1 MARAST
7 RTLWDTQPLG
17 MSAPPPSRL
26 SAWARA
32 ALGIDVALELI
43 PGGGSR
49 TSYVAKAA
57 DGSRHLLRVD
67 NGAGPLSGTEFT
79 IEREYRVI
87 SALRRTDFP
96 VPAVLAYDA
105 AQNAMLM
112 EFVEGATSY
121 QIEVSPELQ
130 RAIQSDLMRHVVAL
144 HTLKPRDLG
153 LEDFARTASVGAALE
168 HDLARLKSM
177 YAPAGI
183 LKEPEIDFALRW
195 LRDHIPDPS
204 QPARI
209 VHGDVGPG
217 NFIFG
222 PDGRLRAIIDWEVVH
237 MGHPLEDLGAVLC
250 RSLGVPFG
258 HAAEHIANY
267 EAFSGAHVER
277 DALAYGVILV
287 LTRWYIGL
295 NLAVS
300 RPSLSQNLPVLLTYR
315 QSVADALVRALAER
329 HRLAELSVG
338 NLPDAVPERYLHDY
352 MLHAL
357 EQVVTPALG
366 DPYVR
371 DRAQGLAK
379 LSRYLRDHAAYGAER
394 LQREEIEDAERLT
407 GRRFADHAAARAAL
421 CEVAQNAAGSD
432 IPNVIGCL
440 QRINQRR
447 QLVWRAA
454 MGPMADRRLRY

>member
-1 MARAST
+1 
-7 RTLWDTQPLG
+7 

-26 SAWARA
+26 SAWAGS
-32 ALGIDVALELI
+32 ALGADVALELI

-49 TSYVAKAA
+49 TSYVARTP

-87 SALRRTDFP
+87 SALRRSDFP
-96 VPAVLAYDA
+96 VPAILAYDA

-112 EFVEGATSY
+112 EFVEGTTSY
-121 QIEVSPELQ
+121 QTQVSAELQ

-144 HTLKPRDLG
+144 HRLQPGDLG
-153 LEDFARTASVGAALE
+153 LEDFARTASVGAALA
-168 HDLARLKSM
+168 HDLTRLKSM
-177 YAPAGI
+177 YAPATI
-183 LKEPEIDFALRW
+183 LKEPEIDFALSW
-195 LRDHIPDPS
+195 LLNNVPDAS

-258 HAAEHIANY
+258 EAAEHIANY
-267 EAFSGAHVER
+267 EAFSGAGVDR

-329 HRLAELSVG
+329 HQVAELPDG
-338 NLPDAVPERYLHDY
+338 KLPHAAPEPYVHDY
-352 MLHAL
+352 MLHTL
-357 EQVVTPALG
+357 EQVVIPALG
-366 DPYVR
+366 DSYVR
-371 DRAQGLAK
+371 DRAQGLAN
-379 LSRYLRDHAAYGAER
+379 LSRYLRDRAAYGAER

-407 GRRFADHAAARAAL
+407 GRRFASQAEARAAL
-421 CEVAQNAAGSD
+421 CDVARSAFGTA
-432 IPNVIGCL
+432 IPQVIGCL
-440 QRINQRR
+440 QRINRRR

-454 MGPMADRRLRY
+454 MGPMADRSLKY

>member
-1 MARAST
+1 
-7 RTLWDTQPLG
+7 

-26 SAWARA
+26 SAWAGS
-32 ALGIDVALELI
+32 ALGADVALELI

-49 TSYVAKAA
+49 TSYVARTP

-87 SALRRTDFP
+87 SALRRSDFP
-96 VPAVLAYDA
+96 VPAILAYDA

-112 EFVEGATSY
+112 EFVEGTTSY
-121 QIEVSPELQ
+121 QTQVSAELQ

-144 HTLKPRDLG
+144 HRLKPGDLG
-153 LEDFARTASVGAALE
+153 LEDFARTASVGAALA
-168 HDLARLKSM
+168 HDLTRLRSM
-177 YAPAGI
+177 YAPATI
-183 LKEPEIDFALRW
+183 IKEPEIDFALSW
-195 LRDHIPDPS
+195 LLNNVPDAS

-258 HAAEHIANY
+258 EAAEHIGNY
-267 EAFSGAHVER
+267 EAFSGAGVDR

-329 HRLAELSVG
+329 HQIAELPDG
-338 NLPDAVPERYLHDY
+338 KLPDAAPEPYVHDY
-352 MLHAL
+352 MLHTL
-357 EQVVTPALG
+357 EQVVIPALG
-366 DPYVR
+366 DSYVR
-371 DRAQGLAK
+371 DRAQGLAN
-379 LSRYLRDHAAYGAER
+379 LSRYLRDRAAYGAER

-407 GRRFADHAAARAAL
+407 GRRFASQAEARAAL
-421 CEVAQNAAGSD
+421 CDVARSALGTA
-432 IPNVIGCL
+432 IPEVIGCL
-440 QRINQRR
+440 QRINRRR

-454 MGPMADRRLRY
+454 MGPMADRSLKY

>member
-1 MARAST
+1 
-7 RTLWDTQPLG
+7 
-17 MSAPPPSRL
+17 MSLPAASRL
-26 SAWARA
+26 SAWARS
-32 ALGIDVALELI
+32 ALGSDVALELI

-49 TSYVAKAA
+49 TSYVARTPE
-57 DGSRHLLRVD
+57 GSRHLLRVD

-87 SALRRTDFP
+87 SALHQTGFP
-96 VPAVLAYDA
+96 VPAIIAYDA
-105 AQNAMLM
+105 TQNAMLM
-112 EFVEGATSY
+112 EFVDGTTSY
-121 QIEVSPELQ
+121 QVQVSPELQ
-130 RAIQSDLMRHVVAL
+130 RAVQSDLMRHVVAL
-144 HTLKPRDLG
+144 HALEPRDLG

-168 HDLARLKSM
+168 HDLTRLRSM
-177 YAPAGI
+177 YAPAAI
-183 LKEPEIDFALRW
+183 LKEPEIDFALSW
-195 LRDHIPDPS
+195 LRDNIPDRS
-204 QPARI
+204 RPARI

-222 PDGRLRAIIDWEVVH
+222 PEGRLRAIIDWEVVH

-258 HAAEHIANY
+258 EAAQHVANY
-267 EAFSGAHVER
+267 EAFSGAPVDR

-300 RPSLSQNLPVLLTYR
+300 RPAPSQNLPVLLTYR

-329 HRLAELSVG
+329 HRLAD
-338 NLPDAVPERYLHDY
+338 LPEGTLPAAAPEPYIHDY
-352 MLHAL
+352 VLHTL
-357 EQVVTPALG
+357 EQVVIPALD

-371 DRAQGLAK
+371 DRARGVAN
-379 LSRYLRDHAAYGAER
+379 LSLYLRDRAAYGAER
-394 LQREEIEDAERLT
+394 LQREEIEDVEHLT
-407 GRRFADHAAARAAL
+407 GRRFTSHARAHAAV
-421 CEVAQNAAGSD
+421 CEVAQSARGSA
-432 IPNVIGCL
+432 IPGLIGCL

>member
-1 MARAST
+1 
-7 RTLWDTQPLG
+7 

-26 SAWARA
+26 NAWARA
-32 ALGIDVALELI
+32 TLGADVALELI

-49 TSYVAKAA
+49 TSYIAKSA

-87 SALRRTDFP
+87 SALRRTDVP
-96 VPAVLAYDA
+96 VPAILAYDA
-105 AQNAMLM
+105 PQNAMLM
-112 EFVEGATSY
+112 EFVEGTTSY
-121 QIEVSPELQ
+121 QTQVSPELQ
-130 RAIQSDLMRHVVAL
+130 RAIQADLMQHVVAL
-144 HTLKPRDLG
+144 HRLQPGNLG

-168 HDLARLKSM
+168 HDLTRLESM
-177 YAPAGI
+177 YAPAPI
-183 LKEPEIDFALRW
+183 LKEPEIDFALSW
-195 LRDHIPDPS
+195 LSDHIPDPA

-258 HAAEHIANY
+258 EAAEHIANY
-267 EAFSGAHVER
+267 ESFSGARVDR

-295 NLAVS
+295 NLEVS

-329 HRLAELSVG
+329 HQLSELPG
-338 NLPDAVPERYLHDY
+338 GHLPEAAPEPYVHDY
-352 MLHAL
+352 VLQTL

-371 DRAQGLAK
+371 DRAQGLAN
-379 LSRYLRDHAAYGAER
+379 LSRYLRDRAAYGAER

-407 GRRFADHAAARAAL
+407 GRRFPSHAAAHAAL
-421 CEVAQNAAGSD
+421 CAVARNASGSAV
-432 IPNVIGCL
+432 PGVIACL

-447 QLVWRAA
+447 QLLWRAA
-454 MGPMADRRLRY
+454 MGAMADRRLRY

>member
-1 MARAST
+1 
-7 RTLWDTQPLG
+7 
-17 MSAPPPSRL
+17 MSAPPAARL
-26 SAWARA
+26 SAWARSV
-32 ALGIDVALELI
+32 LGTDVALELI

-49 TSYVAKAA
+49 TSYVASTPAGA
-57 DGSRHLLRVD
+57 RHLLRVD

-87 SALRRTDFP
+87 SALRRAHFP
-96 VPAVLAYDA
+96 VPAISAYDA

-112 EFVEGATSY
+112 EFVEGTTSY
-121 QIEVSPELQ
+121 QTQVSPQLQ
-130 RAIQSDLMRHVVAL
+130 RAVQSDLMRQVVAL
-144 HTLKPRDLG
+144 HRLNPEDLG
-153 LEDFARTASVGAALE
+153 LEDFARTVSIGAALE

-177 YAPAGI
+177 YDPAAI
-183 LKEPEIDFALRW
+183 LKEPEIDFALSW
-195 LRDHIPDPS
+195 LRNNVPDAA

-222 PDGRLRAIIDWEVVH
+222 PDGGLRAIIDWEVVH

-258 HAAEHIANY
+258 EAHEHIANY
-267 EAFSGAHVER
+267 EAFSGARVDR

-287 LTRWYIGL
+287 LTRWYVGL

-300 RPSLSQNLPVLLTYR
+300 RPSPSQNLPVLLTYR
-315 QSVADALVRALAER
+315 QSVADALVRTLAER
-329 HRLAELSVG
+329 HRLAELPDG
-338 NLPDAVPERYLHDY
+338 TLPDAPPEPYVHDY
-352 MLHAL
+352 LLHTL
-357 EQVVTPALG
+357 EQVVTPALA

-371 DRAQGLAK
+371 DRAQGLAS
-379 LSRYLRDHAAYGAER
+379 LSRYLRDRAAYGAER
-394 LQREEIEDAERLT
+394 LEREEREDAERLT
-407 GRRFADHAAARAAL
+407 GRRFATHAAAHAAL
-421 CEVAQNAAGSD
+421 CAAARSASGSA
-432 IPNVIGCL
+432 IPALIGCL

>member
-1 MARAST
+1 
-7 RTLWDTQPLG
+7 
-17 MSAPPPSRL
+17 MSSPPAARL
-26 SAWARA
+26 SAWASST
-32 ALGIDVALELI
+32 LGTEVTLELI

-49 TSYVAKAA
+49 TSYVARGA
-57 DGSRHLLRVD
+57 DGTRHLLRVD
-67 NGAGPLSGTEFT
+67 NGAGPLSGTDFT

-87 SALRRTDFP
+87 SALRRTGFP
-96 VPAVLAYDA
+96 VPAITAYDA
-105 AQNAMLM
+105 AHDAMLM
-112 EFVEGATSY
+112 EFVEGTTSY
-121 QIEVSPELQ
+121 QVQVPPELQ
-130 RAIQSDLMRHVVAL
+130 RAIQSDLMRRVVAL
-144 HTLKPRDLG
+144 HALKPQELG
-153 LEDFARTASVGAALE
+153 LEDFARTPTVGAALE
-168 HDLARLKSM
+168 HDLARLASM
-177 YAPAGI
+177 YAPPQI
-183 LKEPEIDFALRW
+183 LKEPEIDFALAW
-195 LRDHIPDPS
+195 LRNNVPDAS

-258 HAAEHIANY
+258 EAHEHIANY
-267 EAFSGAHVER
+267 EAFSGARVDR

-300 RPSLSQNLPVLLTYR
+300 RPSPSQNLPVLLTYR
-315 QSVADALVRALAER
+315 QSVADALVRALGER
-329 HRLAELSVG
+329 HGLAELPDET
-338 NLPDAVPERYLHDY
+338 LPPAAPEPYVHDY
-352 MLHAL
+352 VLHTL
-357 EQVVTPALG
+357 DEMVIPALA

-371 DRAQGLAK
+371 DRAQGLTS
-379 LSRYLRDHAAYGAER
+379 LSRYLRDRAAYGAER
-394 LQREEIEDAERLT
+394 LQQEETGDVERLT
-407 GRRFADHAAARAAL
+407 GRRFASHAAARAAL
-421 CEVAQNAAGSD
+421 CEVAQSASGAA
-432 IPNVIGCL
+432 IPGVIACL

>member
-1 MARAST
+1 
-7 RTLWDTQPLG
+7 

-26 SAWARA
+26 SAWVRST
-32 ALGIDVALELI
+32 LGTEVTLELI

-49 TSYVAKAA
+49 TSYVAKTA
-57 DGSRHLLRVD
+57 DGSRHVLRVD

-96 VPAVLAYDA
+96 VPAVLAYDGP
-105 AQNAMLM
+105 QNALLM
-112 EFVEGATSY
+112 EFVEGATNY

-130 RAIQSDLMRHVVAL
+130 RAIQSDLLRHVVAL
-144 HTLKPRDLG
+144 HTLKPGDLG
-153 LEDFARTASVGAALE
+153 LEDFARTTSVGAALE
-168 HDLARLKSM
+168 HDLSRLKSM
-177 YAPAGI
+177 YAPAEI
-183 LKEPEIDFALRW
+183 LKEPEIDFALNW
-195 LRDHIPDPS
+195 LRNNIPDPS

-237 MGHPLEDLGAVLC
+237 MGHPFEDLGAVLC

-258 HAAEHIANY
+258 KAAEHIANY
-267 EAFSGAHVER
+267 ETFSGTPVDR

-300 RPSLSQNLPVLLTYR
+300 RPSLTQNLPVLLTYR
-315 QSVADALVRALAER
+315 QSVADALVRALSER
-329 HRLAELSVG
+329 HQLAELPDES
-338 NLPDAVPERYLHDY
+338 LPDAVPEPYVHDY
-352 MLHAL
+352 MLHTL

-394 LQREEIEDAERLT
+394 LQREEIEDAERLL
-407 GRRFADHAAARAAL
+407 GRRFASQASARAAL
-421 CEVAQNAAGSD
+421 CEVAQSAVGSA
-432 IPNVIGCL
+432 IPDLIGCL
-440 QRINQRR
+440 QRVNQRR

>member
-1 MARAST
+1 MTA
-7 RTLWDTQPLG
+7 
-17 MSAPPPSRL
+17 PPSRL
-26 SAWARA
+26 STWASA
-32 ALGIDVALELI
+32 ALKTPQVNLELI

-49 TSYVAKAA
+49 TSYIASTPEGA
-57 DGSRHLLRVD
+57 RHLLRVD

-87 SALRRTDFP
+87 SALRRSGFP
-96 VPAVLAYDA
+96 VPGIHAYDA

-112 EFVEGATSY
+112 EFVEGTTSY
-121 QIEVSPELQ
+121 QIEASPQLQ
-130 RAIQSDLMRHVVAL
+130 RVIQADLMRHVVAL
-144 HTLKPRDLG
+144 HTLNPGDLA
-153 LEDFARTASVGAALE
+153 LADFAATATIGAALE
-168 HDLARLKSM
+168 HDLTRLQSM
-177 YAPAGI
+177 YAPAAI
-183 LKEPEIDFALRW
+183 VKEPEIDFALGW
-195 LRDHIPDPS
+195 LRKNIPDPS

-237 MGHPLEDLGAVLC
+237 MGHPLEDLAAVLC

-258 HAAEHIANY
+258 DAADHIANY
-267 EAFSGAHVER
+267 EACSGSRVDR
-277 DALAYGVILV
+277 NALAYGVILV

-300 RPSLSQNLPVLLTYR
+300 RPSSSQNLPVLLTYR

-329 HRLAELSVG
+329 HQVAD
-338 NLPDAVPERYLHDY
+338 LPGGQLRGAAPEAYLHDY
-352 MLHAL
+352 ILHTL
-357 EQVVTPALG
+357 EQVVVPGLA
-366 DPYVR
+366 DPYAR

-379 LSRYLRDHAAYGAER
+379 LSHYLRDRAAYGAER
-394 LQREEIEDAERLT
+394 LEREEIEDVQRLT
-407 GRRFADHAAARAAL
+407 GRRFASHAAARAAL
-421 CEVAQNAAGSD
+421 RTASQGAAGPLAAD
-432 IPNVIGCL
+432 VIGCL

-454 MGPMADRRLRY
+454 MGPMADRRLQY